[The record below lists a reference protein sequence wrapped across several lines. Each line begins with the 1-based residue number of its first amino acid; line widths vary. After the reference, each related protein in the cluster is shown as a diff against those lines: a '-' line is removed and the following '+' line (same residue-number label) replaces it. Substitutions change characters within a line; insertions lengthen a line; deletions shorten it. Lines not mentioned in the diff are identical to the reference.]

1 VSLVLFILRG
11 EFKMADEKKSGK
23 NKGHG
28 PGKVVKPGANV
39 VPKSWWLGKG
49 VKKGKK

>member
-1 VSLVLFILRG
+1 
-11 EFKMADEKKSGK
+11 MADKMKTP
-23 NKGHG
+23 GHG
-28 PGKVVKPGANV
+28 PGKVVKPKANV

>member
-1 VSLVLFILRG
+1 
-11 EFKMADEKKSGK
+11 MAENKGK

-39 VPKSWWLGKG
+39 APKSWWLGKG
-49 VKKGKK
+49 GKKAKK